1 MGLSIGIVGLPN
13 VGKSTLFNALL
24 GAAQAAA
31 ENYPFCTIEPNVG
44 VVPVPDPRLERLS
57 ALFRPK
63 KTTPTT
69 LEFVDIA
76 GLVAGASKGEGLGNQ
91 FLGNIRQVDAIAHVL
106 RCFADPDVVHVAGRV
121 DPRGDRD
128 VVETELMLKDLESLE
143 RRRERTQKATKAPGK
158 PGELAH
164 AELAALER
172 VKAGLEAGTPV
183 RAQRLSPED
192 RAAIADLFLLTAKP
206 VLYIANVDESQLG
219 REASDPAV
227 LAVKA
232 LAEAEGAQWVEI
244 SGKVE
249 AELVA
254 LAPPERAEY
263 LASLGLSEPGLD
275 RLVHA
280 GYRLLGLVTFFT
292 GGENECRAWTVR
304 RGTHAPQA
312 AGVIHTDYER
322 GFIKAEVI
330 RWDELVALGSEAA
343 ARDKGKLRIEG
354 KEYVV
359 EDGDVMHFRFSVLS
373 LALHPLGDGHRP
385 RRARTAAIRAAS
397 RTAAIIEAALAFPFP
412 AMS

>member
-31 ENYPFCTIEPNVG
+31 ANYPFCTIEPNVG
-44 VVPVPDPRLERLS
+44 VVPVPDPRLDRLS

-63 KTTPTT
+63 KTTPTS

-106 RCFADPDVVHVAGRV
+106 RCFADPDVVHVAGKI

-128 VVETELMLKDLESLE
+128 VVETELMLKDLESVE
-143 RRRERTQKATKAPGK
+143 KRRERTLKNTKAPGK
-158 PGELAH
+158 PGELAR
-164 AELAALER
+164 AELAALDR

-183 RAQRLSPED
+183 RAQPLSPED
-192 RAAIADLFLLTAKP
+192 QAVLADLFLLTSKP

-219 REASDPAV
+219 HEATDPNV

-232 LAEAEGAQWVEI
+232 LAEAEGAGSVEF

-254 LAPPERAEY
+254 LAPAERQEY
-263 LASLGLSEPGLD
+263 LASLGLEEPGLD

-280 GYRLLGLVTFFT
+280 GYRLLGLITYFT
-292 GGENECRAWTVR
+292 VGEDECRAWTVK
-304 RGTHAPQA
+304 RGSLAPQA
-312 AGVIHTDYER
+312 AGVIHTDFEK

-330 RWDELVALGSEAA
+330 RFEDLIELRTEAA
-343 ARDKGKLRIEG
+343 CRDKGKLRIEG

-359 EDGDVMHFRFSVLS
+359 QDGDVMHFRFNV
-373 LALHPLGDGHRP
+373 
-385 RRARTAAIRAAS
+385 
-397 RTAAIIEAALAFPFP
+397 
-412 AMS
+412 